1 MPAHS
6 ISSSESESSDE
17 SVEHSARRNASMDE
31 FSLKNSYEF
40 ELDMK
45 PLEVDSTLITAE
57 ELESDAYE
65 TWLVTVPS
73 KV

>member
-6 ISSSESESSDE
+6 ISSSDADSSDE
-17 SVEHSARRNASMDE
+17 SVEHSGRGNASMDE
-31 FSLKNSYEF
+31 FSLKNSLDC

-73 KV
+73 EV

>member
-6 ISSSESESSDE
+6 ISSSDAGSSDE
-17 SVEHSARRNASMDE
+17 SVEHSARGNVSMDE
-31 FSLKNSYEF
+31 FSLKNSLAF
-40 ELDMK
+40 ELEMK

>member
-6 ISSSESESSDE
+6 ISSSEAESSDE
-17 SVEHSARRNASMDE
+17 SVEQSARGNASMDE
-31 FSLKNSYEF
+31 FSLKNSLDF

-45 PLEVDSTLITAE
+45 PLEVESTLITAE

>member
-6 ISSSESESSDE
+6 ISSSEAESSDE
-17 SVEHSARRNASMDE
+17 SVEQSARGNASMDE
-31 FSLKNSYEF
+31 FSLKNSLDF